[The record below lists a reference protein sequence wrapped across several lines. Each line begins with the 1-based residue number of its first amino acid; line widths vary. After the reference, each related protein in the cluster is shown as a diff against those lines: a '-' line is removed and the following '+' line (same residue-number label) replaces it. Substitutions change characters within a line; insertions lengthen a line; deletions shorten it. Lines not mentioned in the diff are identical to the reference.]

1 MKNWNVFQLRLDTA
15 AISLSA
21 ICLAQCLIVPVAT
34 IFAPTISLLP
44 LADESFHI
52 ILLLFVLPVS
62 ILAMTLGCKKH
73 KTYGVM
79 YMQLGLALMA
89 VSAIWG
95 HDLLVRQEKL
105 LLRLLEHR
113 FFPLLILRIKNYVK
127 LVATNS

>member
-21 ICLAQCLIVPVAT
+21 ICLAQCLIMPIAA

-44 LADESFHI
+44 LADESFHM

-79 YMQLGLALMA
+79 VYAVAGLSLMA
-89 VSAIWG
+89 ISAIWG
-95 HDLLVRQEKL
+95 HDLFGEAGEIGATLVGASILSFAHFKNQKL
-105 LLRLLEHR
+105 CKDCCH
-113 FFPLLILRIKNYVK
+113 
-127 LVATNS
+127 

>member
-21 ICLAQCLIVPVAT
+21 ICLAQCLIMPIAA

-44 LADESFHI
+44 LADESFHK

-73 KTYGVM
+73 KTYGVIV
-79 YMQLGLALMA
+79 YAVIGLALMA

-95 HDLLVRQEKL
+95 HALFGETGEIAATLAGASVLSFAHFKNQKL
-105 LLRLLEHR
+105 CKACCH
-113 FFPLLILRIKNYVK
+113 
-127 LVATNS
+127 